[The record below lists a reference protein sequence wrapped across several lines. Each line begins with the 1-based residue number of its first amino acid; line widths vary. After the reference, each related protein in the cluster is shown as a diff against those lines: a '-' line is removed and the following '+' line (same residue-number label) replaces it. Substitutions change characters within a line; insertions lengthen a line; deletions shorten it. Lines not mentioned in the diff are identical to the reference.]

1 MALHDRLAVVDALL
15 ARPFP
20 ETEERE
26 GRSRE
31 VWEGYRSSGPAHHV
45 CYLMAS
51 RDFWDD
57 RGEEVVEAAQAEI
70 DAALQELAAA
80 LTERW
85 GAPRVVDLWPYAEG
99 EAAAPAPLDELGQLT
114 GTMLAW
120 RRPDVGR
127 WVALAVGQAD
137 PEFPV
142 LLLVAVGGTP
152 LD

>member
-1 MALHDRLAVVDALL
+1 MALRDRLAVVDALL

-20 ETEERE
+20 ATEERE
-26 GRSRE
+26 GASRE
-31 VWEGYRSSGPAHHV
+31 AWAGYRSSGPDHHV
-45 CYLMAS
+45 CFLMAS

-57 RGEEVVEAAQAEI
+57 RGEEVVEAAEAEI
-70 DAALQELAAA
+70 DAALRELAGA
-80 LTERW
+80 LTTRW
-85 GAPRVVDLWPYAEG
+85 GSPGVVDLWPYAEG

-120 RRPDVGR
+120 RRPGAGR

-142 LLLVAVGGTP
+142 LLLAAVGRTP